1 MNEAIINQV
10 LIPVLATI
18 LTGVFS
24 YIGMRI
30 KSIYEEK
37 VDTEVKKQIVNA
49 TVQYV
54 EQVYSKLKGEEKLKK
69 AIETA
74 SAWLNDKGIYVSE
87 AELTILLEAAVN
99 GFTTEFEMNKEFKDG
114 KSCKT
119 LKEGE

>member
-1 MNEAIINQV
+1 MEAIINQV

-87 AELTILLEAAVN
+87 AELTVLLEAAVN

-114 KSCKT
+114 KS
-119 LKEGE
+119 

>member
-74 SAWLNDKGIYVSE
+74 STWLNDKGIYVSE
-87 AELTILLEAAVN
+87 AELTVLLEAAVN